1 MQRYGGLAHPK
12 MGKSFQCHCHVWA
25 NIEGEGM
32 RSNIF
37 EILLWKLVWTSHR
50 YIGKK
55 TVLPTNEHLQFHWLA
70 LWSRENSETQ
80 IIIYSWQ
87 TTLQKWAHTNQASK
101 AIYFQQTYFWLTSF
115 RLSQGPR
122 QLEVTTWLSF
132 RQWSI
137 WLSWFCFLDLFTLTW
152 KKLCFFISAQVRLSG
167 ILKCSPK
174 TMVWWQG
181 QLLQSMRTWVR
192 FQLFPSV
199 FLPPG
204 LWWKSKTLTTCSS
217 NIVLCQRFKCE
228 TKYTLGVLN

>member
-12 MGKSFQCHCHVWA
+12 MGKSFQCHCQVWA
-25 NIEGEGM
+25 NIEGM

-37 EILLWKLVWTSHR
+37 EILLWKLVWTSHW
-50 YIGKK
+50 YFGKK
-55 TVLPTNEHLQFHWLA
+55 TVLPTNEHLQFQWFA
-70 LWSRENSETQ
+70 LWSRENSQTQ

-152 KKLCFFISAQVRLSG
+152 KKLCLFISAQVRLSG
-167 ILKCSPK
+167 ILKCSPNIHGLVARAVAAEHEYLGSVPALSQCFPPLRIK
-174 TMVWWQG
+174 VIIKK
-181 QLLQSMRTWVR
+181 LLPW
-192 FQLFPSV
+192 
-199 FLPPG
+199 
-204 LWWKSKTLTTCSS
+204 
-217 NIVLCQRFKCE
+217 LC
-228 TKYTLGVLN
+228 YLGH